1 MKSFLTLLTT
11 FVLMLGLAGH
21 AEAAKKFGS
30 GGLGKSYNTTQTTP
44 QKTAPMQ
51 QQQATPTQQQQ
62 AQPATAA
69 NQPAASKGNFMK
81 GMLGGLLAGGLFAW
95 LLGSGAFEGIQF
107 MDILMIAGVGLLIFM
122 LLRRKA
128 AAQPQPAM
136 SAAGAGGMGNYQE
149 PVRPDPM
156 ARTEP
161 MPRQQ
166 AVADP
171 VMPAAGAAMSSM
183 MTGNSAPM
191 NLPADFDRVA
201 FIGAALDHYRAVQQ
215 AWNDGDMEKIR
226 GYVDPDLFEGLVTQ
240 RAEMESEPPRTEV
253 LDLSADIVRADQEG
267 SIRQISVL
275 FRGRCR
281 DVLENS
287 EDGIFDTWHLE
298 RDTSKANA
306 PWLVVGIEAE

>member
-11 FVLMLGLAGH
+11 FVLMLGLASH
-21 AEAAKKFGS
+21 ADAAKKFGS
-30 GGLGKSYNTTQTTP
+30 GGMGKSYDTTQTAP

-51 QQQATPTQQQQ
+51 QQQATPAQQQQ
-62 AQPATAA
+62 ANAATPA
-69 NQPAASKGNFMK
+69 AASKGNFMK

-95 LLGSGAFEGIQF
+95 MLGSGAFEGIQF
-107 MDILMIAGVGLLIFM
+107 MDILMLVGVGLVIFM

-128 AAQPQPAM
+128 AAAQPQAAM
-136 SAAGAGGMGNYQE
+136 SGAGNMGSYQE

-156 ARTEP
+156 QRSA
-161 MPRQQ
+161 
-166 AVADP
+166 ASSVADP
-171 VMPAAGAAMSSM
+171 VMPRADMSSI
-183 MTGNSAPM
+183 MTGSSVPM
-191 NLPADFDRVA
+191 NLPADFDKVA
-201 FIGAALDHYRAVQQ
+201 FIGSALDHYRAVQQ

-226 GYVDPDLFEGLVTQ
+226 GYVAPELFEGLVSQ
-240 RAEMESEPPRTEV
+240 RAAMDSEPPRTEV
-253 LDLSADIVRADQEG
+253 LDLSADIVRADQDG
-267 SIRQISVL
+267 SVRQISVL

-306 PWLVVGIEAE
+306 PWLVVGIAAE